1 MPAILGLLGGGR
13 TLLYAGLALAAAAAL
28 LWLLHLVEQVGA
40 QRATIA
46 VLEQTN
52 KQNDAQLAHIKADY
66 QRAADALNAAHAQ
79 ERARTSQA
87 LEISGNIAHAP
98 ASDHGPVPRVILRTI
113 DGLFGGAS
121 ARSPDPGG
129 AASGA
134 GAAPGV
140 PGGAA
145 KAGG

>member
-28 LWLLHLVEQVGA
+28 LWLVHLVEQVGA

-46 VLEQTN
+46 VLAQTN
-52 KQNDAQLAHIKADY
+52 KQNDAQLARIEADY
-66 QRAADALNAAHAQ
+66 QRAAAALDA
-79 ERARTSQA
+79 
-87 LEISGNIAHAP
+87 AHAP

-121 ARSPDPGG
+121 ARPPDPGG

-134 GAAPGV
+134 GAAPGM